1 MKKLVLLLLLTTL
14 LTSCTTQM
22 LPPTATEPTPKLTA
36 FLPPLSYVTSAFENC
51 EITTAESDYLKVL
64 KIKLQSENPPTVFYL
79 PTTADIPEFL
89 PYLENLSTE
98 KWVSELYSIVLGE
111 VSVDGNV
118 YAMPVEIAGMG
129 IVYNSEVFSI
139 ASINPNNLTSRKIL
153 EKSMQILATRIENG
167 NFSATHP
174 NLKKLYSEN
183 PLDVAE
189 NHAALTVAF
198 SNEFPETA
206 THLSIIPLCIN
217 EELNDKLLLK
227 INGVLCVNKNASE
240 SQKNLAKSTLNS
252 LYGKIAKSTPLSNS
266 VNTICSGGKSKI
278 FSEEEFE
285 LYIKKEISEIFAKK
299 QSKTVD
305 FHNIEATFST
315 FCTNEKFFKKSIAKI

>member
-1 MKKLVLLLLLTTL
+1 MKKLVLSLLLTAL
-14 LTSCTTQM
+14 LTSCATET
-22 LPPTATEPTPKLTA
+22 LPPAATEPTPKLTA

-153 EKSMQILATRIENG
+153 EKSMQILATRIETG
-167 NFSATHP
+167 DFSVTHP

-183 PLDVAE
+183 PLDVVE
-189 NHAALTVAF
+189 NRAALTVAF
-198 SNEFPETA
+198 SNDFPET
-206 THLSIIPLCIN
+206 HNLSIIPLCIN
-217 EELNDKLLLK
+217 EELGDKLLLK

-240 SQKNLAKSTLNS
+240 KQKNLAKSTLNS
-252 LYGKIAKSTPLSNS
+252 LYNKTVESTPLSKNID
-266 VNTICSGGKSKI
+266 TICSGGKAVI
-278 FSEEEFE
+278 FSKEEYDA
-285 LYIKKEISEIFAKK
+285 YIKEEISVIFAKK
-299 QSKTVD
+299 T
-305 FHNIEATFST
+305 E
-315 FCTNEKFFKKSIAKI
+315 